1 MLRWGFCESWL
12 LISISNPQKNPDN
25 GCQFYSRYW
34 AFSCLHSFLFLE
46 KKKKVLLEDSCF
58 TILCYFSSFIKPSF
72 KKLSVVKG
80 KGRPFSLWSW
90 TTHIRQRLLVFDLKE
105 FKWAPHDL
113 WSHLSPFLSHIYFD
127 HHWAHFFTHQF
138 CCHNRQAGVSF
149 LRKCSFKTAP
159 KIIFD
164 LMNVKVFLPISWLE
178 ENNSFVVCLVG
189 FLKII
194 KFTYF
199 KFKNVFVFYIKEIT
213 GKLEW

>member
-1 MLRWGFCESWL
+1 MLLAL
-12 LISISNPQKNPDN
+12 LILQHPDLERNHTTGFPGLSACRQQSSSGTSQHPSCEPVPPKKN
-25 GCQFYSRYW
+25 
-34 AFSCLHSFLFLE
+34 LFLAIYMYRMIFFLWLILIE
-46 KKKKVLLEDSCF
+46 MLFYFKLEDSCF

-149 LRKCSFKTAP
+149 
-159 KIIFD
+159 
-164 LMNVKVFLPISWLE
+164 
-178 ENNSFVVCLVG
+178 
-189 FLKII
+189 
-194 KFTYF
+194 
-199 KFKNVFVFYIKEIT
+199 
-213 GKLEW
+213 